1 MRFFAWRYKRFHI
14 SVLLAWLGLGLLAG
28 TFLGQFV
35 GVLSWWL
42 VAPLLVVGLA
52 ALHDRHWY
60 ACGLIVLVG
69 LGLGLL
75 RGGSFLHELEA
86 LDGFA
91 GKQMTLSGTI
101 SQDPVLKNGSNMWQ
115 AQMTNVRVSEKQFTG
130 EIFASIVSDE
140 VLKRGDK
147 VTVSGRALA
156 GFGSFRLSMF
166 RAELRHVERPN
177 DIFLDARDTFSS
189 GVRNVVPEPEA
200 SLGVGFLVGEKATLP
215 TDLTEQMKTVGLT
228 HIIVASGYNLTIL
241 VRFARRLLARRSR
254 YLALAGSLAL
264 VAGFVLVSGFSPSMN
279 RAAVVTFLTLLAW
292 YFGRKFHPIKLILYV
307 AAISALMY
315 PVYVWGDLGWLLS
328 FAAFTGVLVV
338 APLVTRLFHKKEAAP
353 GALVRLV
360 IETLSAEIMTLPIIV
375 AAFGYVPVL
384 ALFANTAVAPV
395 IPFAMLLTF
404 IAGIVGLIAP
414 VLAVLAMPA
423 GIIIAYVI
431 ATVEYLASPDW
442 ARLSTQLPSW
452 SFALWYLLL
461 LAIGVFVWHRRK
473 VDLLEVSVV
482 E

>member
-1 MRFFAWRYKRFHI
+1 MRFFAWRYKRFHVSI
-14 SVLLAWLGLGLLAG
+14 LLAWLGLGLLAG
-28 TFLGQFV
+28 IFLGQFV
-35 GVLSWWL
+35 GAISWWL
-42 VAPLLVVGLA
+42 IAPLLVVSVT
-52 ALHDRHWY
+52 ALHDRRWY

-69 LGLGLL
+69 VGFGLL
-75 RGGSFLHELEA
+75 RGSSFMHELQQ
-86 LDGFA
+86 LDGFV
-91 GKQMTLSGTI
+91 GKEVTLSGTI

-115 AQMTNVRVSEKQFTG
+115 AQLTNVRVSDRGFSG
-130 EIFASIVSDE
+130 EVFASIVSDDT
-140 VLKRGDK
+140 LKRGDT
-147 VTVSGRALA
+147 VTVFGKGLA

-166 RAELRHVERPN
+166 RAELRHVVRPN
-177 DIFLDARDTFSS
+177 DVFLAARDTFSA
-189 GVRNVVPEPEA
+189 GVRQVMPEPEA

-254 YLALAGSLAL
+254 YLALAGSLTL

-292 YFGRKFHPIKLILYV
+292 YYGRKFHPIKLILYV
-307 AAISALMY
+307 AALSALIY
-315 PVYVWGDLGWLLS
+315 PVYVWGNLGWLLS

-338 APLVTRLFHKKEAAP
+338 SPLATRLFYDKAAEP
-353 GALVRLV
+353 GALMRLV

-384 ALFANTAVAPV
+384 ALCANVAVAPV
-395 IPFAMLLTF
+395 IPFAMLFTF
-404 IAGIVGLIAP
+404 IAGIAGLLAP
-414 VLAVLAMPA
+414 VFAILAAPA
-423 GIIIAYVI
+423 SIVIAYTV
-431 ATVEYLASPDW
+431 AAVEYLSGPDW
-442 ARLSTQLPSW
+442 SRLPLQLPIW

-461 LAIGVFVWHRRK
+461 LAACAFVWHRRK